1 MADRNRL
8 GGRRNGNGPGQDGPV
23 QNGLGGDRPQ
33 LTLFT
38 DQSVQSDTAREAGS
52 GSLDQKRAGVA
63 LGALSSAF
71 LPARLTQARVLA
83 GLTKRDLA
91 DRVGVSAQAV
101 GQWESNVATPR
112 PENVADLARSLHVD
126 AAFFAAGRPHK
137 RLDTADAHFRSLRSM
152 RASDRARSL
161 ATVEQVW
168 ELTCALEHYVHLP
181 EPNLPVVPA
190 GTSPREAARMV
201 RVHWGQ
207 QHGPFRHFVA
217 TAEVNGVVVV
227 HADLDYIERVDA
239 FSAVVAGRPIVVTT
253 QRRSQNVFDHRFSS
267 AHELAH
273 LLLHSDDDPDQSTE
287 TTLVHTREK
296 EADAFAAEL
305 LTPAAEMRSLLPER
319 MDLAAL
325 DRLSRDWGVEVAS
338 LVRRMSEL
346 RVVSDATMR
355 RAYIKLASTK
365 ELRRPDPVHAY
376 AGERPQMLIEAV
388 RVAGSL
394 GHSRVALAQQLR
406 WPARRIDE
414 LLGQGDPRPKLL
426 LTQQPDTPRQPALRK
441 NGAEPA

>member
-1 MADRNRL
+1 MADRDRV
-8 GGRRNGNGPGQDGPV
+8 GGNQSN
-23 QNGLGGDRPQ
+23 DRPQ

-38 DQSVQSDTAREAGS
+38 DTSVDQPTGETGSDPPGQSSPRVG
-52 GSLDQKRAGVA
+52 LDAV
-63 LGALSSAF
+63 SSAF
-71 LPARLTQARVLA
+71 MPVRLTQARVLA
-83 GLTKRDLA
+83 GLTKRELA

-101 GQWESNVATPR
+101 GQWESDVATPR
-112 PENVADLARSLHVD
+112 SENVADLARSLHVD
-126 AAFFAAGRPHK
+126 PRFFAAGRPHK
-137 RLDTADAHFRSLRSM
+137 RLDTAEAHFRSLRSM

-168 ELTCALEHYVHLP
+168 ELTCALEHYVQLP
-181 EPNLPVVPA
+181 EPNLPAVPA
-190 GTSPREAARMV
+190 GISPAEAARMV
-201 RVHWGQ
+201 RQLWGQ
-207 QHGPFRHFVA
+207 QRGPFRHLVA
-217 TAEVNGVVVV
+217 TAESNGVVIV
-227 HADLDYIERVDA
+227 HAHLDYIERVDA

-253 QRRSQNVFDHRFSS
+253 QRRSRNVFDHRFSS

-273 LLLHSDDDPDQSTE
+273 LLLHSDDDPDQSAE
-287 TTLVHTREK
+287 TALLHTREQ

-305 LTPAAEMRSLLPER
+305 LTPAAELRSLLPER

-365 ELRRPDPVHAY
+365 DLRRPDPVHAY
-376 AGERPQMLIEAV
+376 AGERPQMLAEAV
-388 RVAGSL
+388 RVTESL
-394 GHSRVALAQQLR
+394 GQSRVALAEQLR

-414 LLGQGDPRPKLL
+414 LLGQGDPRP
-426 LTQQPDTPRQPALRK
+426 RLRL
-441 NGAEPA
+441 AQHSEAIDLSS